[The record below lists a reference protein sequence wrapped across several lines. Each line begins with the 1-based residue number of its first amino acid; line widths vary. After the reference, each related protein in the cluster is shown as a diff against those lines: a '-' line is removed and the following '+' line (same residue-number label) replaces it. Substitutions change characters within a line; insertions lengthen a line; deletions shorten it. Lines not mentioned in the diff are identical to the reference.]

1 MTSHT
6 VQTKLNGNELS
17 IETGKVA
24 KQADG
29 AVVVRCGGTMV
40 LSTVVAARS
49 PMEGR
54 DRDFLPLTVE
64 YREKA
69 YAGGKIPG
77 GFFKREGRPD
87 EKETLTCRLID
98 RPIRPLFPKSFR
110 NEIQVINLVI
120 SADNEN
126 DPDVLAM
133 VGTSAAL
140 CLSGIPFAGPIGAV
154 RVTMVDGKLVVNPT
168 YAQAAAGTLEV
179 VMAATEE
186 AVLMVEAGG
195 KEIAED
201 QMLEAIAFGHE
212 HCKQLVKIQKE
223 LIAQGA
229 KPRWAFDAQA
239 GADPALQAKVQQVA
253 SPRVVEAL
261 AIHQKQA
268 RAEAMAAAFEAV
280 WAHLVS
286 VDHVPDEPASKAKAR
301 EYFEKVEKAEVRR
314 LIVDRGIRVDG
325 RSVKEVRPIWSE
337 VGYLPRAHGSA
348 LFTRG
353 ETQAL
358 VAATL
363 GTKNDE
369 QKMESFEGDS
379 YRHFMLHYNFPS
391 FSTGEV
397 KRFGNPGRRE
407 VGHGALAHRAIAAV
421 LPTKEVFPYTIRI
434 VSEILESNGSS
445 SMATVCGGSMSLM
458 DAGVPLTAPVAGIA
472 MGLVK
477 EGDKV
482 GILTDIMG
490 SEDHYGDMDFKV
502 AGTEKGITA
511 LQMDIK
517 IAGVSVDIMRQALAQ
532 AREARLHVLGKMA
545 ETIKATRSVL
555 SEYAPRFVTIRIRP
569 EKIREI
575 IGPGGKVI
583 RGIQEK
589 TGAKIDVEDDGKV
602 TVFSS
607 SSEKAQ
613 MAVDIIQDICRE
625 AELDR
630 IYLGKVKSIK
640 EFGAFVE
647 IMQGTEGL
655 LHISQIA
662 EARIRAVGDVL
673 TEGDEVLVKVIEID
687 ANGKVRLSRKQ
698 ALRDQPALA
707 DKEKLKIAPTA
718 GA

>member
-1 MTSHT
+1 MTPHS
-6 VQTKLNGNELS
+6 VQIKINNTSLT

-29 AVVVRCGGTMV
+29 SVVVRCGGTMV
-40 LSTVVAARS
+40 LSTAVASRTA
-49 PMEGR
+49 MEG
-54 DRDFLPLTVE
+54 RDFLPLTVE
-64 YREKA
+64 YRERA
-69 YAGGKIPG
+69 YAGGRIPG

-168 YAQAAAGTLEV
+168 YAQAAVGTLEV
-179 VMAATEE
+179 VMAATDE

-223 LIAQGA
+223 LIAQAA
-229 KPRWAFDAQA
+229 KPRWAFDAQT
-239 GADPALQAKVQQVA
+239 GADPALSAKVQQVA
-253 SPRVVEAL
+253 TPRVVEAL
-261 AIHQKQA
+261 AIHMKQA

-280 WAHLVS
+280 WAHLIT

-314 LIVDRGIRVDG
+314 LIVDKGIRVDG

-337 VGYLPRAHGSA
+337 TGYLPRAHGSA

-379 YRHFMLHYNFPS
+379 YRTFMLHYNFPS

-502 AGTEKGITA
+502 AGTDKGITA

-517 IAGVSVDIMRQALAQ
+517 IGGVSTDIMRKALDQ
-532 AREARLHVLGKMA
+532 ARRGRLHILGKMA
-545 ETIKATRSVL
+545 ETIKAPRTVL

-613 MAVDIIQDICRE
+613 MAIDIIQDICRE

-662 EARIRAVGDVL
+662 ESRIRAVNDVL
-673 TEGDEVLVKVIEID
+673 SEGDLVAVKVIEID
-687 ANGKVRLSRKQ
+687 ASGKVRLSRKQ

-707 DKEKLKIAPTA
+707 DKEKLKIAPTTA

>member
-6 VQTKLNGNELS
+6 VQIKLNGNAIS

-40 LSTVVAARS
+40 LSTVVASRS
-49 PMEGR
+49 AMEG
-54 DRDFLPLTVE
+54 RDFLPLTVE

-98 RPIRPLFPKSFR
+98 RPIRPLFPKGFR

-133 VGTSAAL
+133 IGTSAAL
-140 CLSGIPFAGPIGAV
+140 SLSGIPFSGPIGAA
-154 RVTMVDGKLVVNPT
+154 RVAMVDGKLVVNPT
-168 YAQAAAGTLEV
+168 YAQQAAATLEI
-179 VMAATEE
+179 VMAGTED

-201 QMLEAIAFGHE
+201 QMLEALAFGHE
-212 HCKQLVKIQKE
+212 QCKQLARIQKE
-223 LIAQGA
+223 LILQAA
-229 KPRWAFDAQA
+229 KPRWAFDAQE
-239 GADPALQAKVQQVA
+239 GADPALQSKVQLIA
-253 SPRVVEAL
+253 TPRVVEAL

-268 RAEAMAAAFEAV
+268 RAEALAAAFEAT

-286 VDHVPDEPASKAKAR
+286 VDHVPDEPAAKAKAR
-301 EYFEKVEKAEVRR
+301 EYFEKVEKVEVRR
-314 LIVDRGIRVDG
+314 LIVDKGIRVDG

-369 QKMESFEGDS
+369 QKLESFEGDS
-379 YRHFMLHYNFPS
+379 YRNFMLHYNFPP

-397 KRFGNPGRRE
+397 KRFGTAGRRE
-407 VGHGALAHRAIAAV
+407 VGHGALAHRAISAV
-421 LPTKEVFPYTIRI
+421 LPAKDAFPYTIRV

-445 SMATVCGGSMSLM
+445 SMATVCGASMSLM
-458 DAGVPLTAPVAGIA
+458 DAGVPLKAPVAGIA

-502 AGTEKGITA
+502 AGTQKGVTGIQ
-511 LQMDIK
+511 LDIK
-517 IAGVSVDIMRQALAQ
+517 L
-532 AREARLHVLGKMA
+532 
-545 ETIKATRSVL
+545 
-555 SEYAPRFVTIRIRP
+555 
-569 EKIREI
+569 
-575 IGPGGKVI
+575 
-583 RGIQEK
+583 
-589 TGAKIDVEDDGKV
+589 DG
-602 TVFSS
+602 
-607 SSEKAQ
+607 
-613 MAVDIIQDICRE
+613 
-625 AELDR
+625 
-630 IYLGKVKSIK
+630 
-640 EFGAFVE
+640 
-647 IMQGTEGL
+647 
-655 LHISQIA
+655 
-662 EARIRAVGDVL
+662 
-673 TEGDEVLVKVIEID
+673 
-687 ANGKVRLSRKQ
+687 
-698 ALRDQPALA
+698 
-707 DKEKLKIAPTA
+707 
-718 GA
+718 